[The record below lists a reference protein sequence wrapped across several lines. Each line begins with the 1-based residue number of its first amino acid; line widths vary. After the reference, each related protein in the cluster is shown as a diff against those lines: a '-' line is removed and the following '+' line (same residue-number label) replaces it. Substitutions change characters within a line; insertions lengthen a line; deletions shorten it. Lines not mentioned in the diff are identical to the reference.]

1 MNAKT
6 IILTATALVIGLAAR
21 AQEPETARPD
31 SLGTVQKLKEAT
43 VVARQ
48 ELIKTD
54 ADKITYLVEK
64 DFVASSGMLIDAMRR
79 IPMVSISP
87 DQRIL
92 LNGSSNY
99 KVLVNGRPTGLLARN
114 FNELIKSFPA
124 ASVKEIQVM
133 TNPPVKYDAEGIGG
147 IINIVTVKRVNAGYC
162 GSMGA
167 SAAHVGHFGG
177 NSFLSAQLGKWTLST
192 SASGSYNGGRPT
204 IHGESLVENFTSE
217 RLRENLLAFSNK
229 QKQGLGSFAM
239 EASCEIDSLNLLT
252 LSGWANL
259 QRAHRIY
266 EATETF
272 RNASGQVSRQY
283 DEPMERFDRS
293 KTFSGELAYQHTFK
307 GDGGLLTFSY
317 AIDGD
322 PSTTDNHVA
331 VSPILDCQPYLR
343 HSFNTE
349 QTLQQMAQA
358 DWFATLRK
366 KHQLES
372 GVKYTFRSH
381 VADSHDEVWDYAGS
395 RWVAD
400 DSNLNDLDYSQ
411 HIFAAYASYGYRFNK
426 LTLKAGTRLEYTLNR
441 GVSKSAAA
449 DITFDNSNFNIVPYL
464 NASWQTGSRSA
475 LSLTYTRRL
484 GRPGVSYLNPYIYE
498 ETPTSHIHGNPDL
511 RTVVSDAL
519 TISWRHGGEKWD
531 VTTRL
536 YGSHSGNKIEY
547 LSIIHPDGVKEG
559 TYGNVSRY
567 NHAEALINLNW
578 SPALRTTFSLAT
590 RGGYDSYYAKVLEQ
604 RNGGWFY
611 SVNLGFDIGLW
622 REASLNGSL
631 QGYSQPVTLQ
641 RSYSGFD
648 YDYTFGLQQRLADG
662 RLTLQLLA
670 MMPFQR
676 RYNGSVRNTYAEN
689 YHMQMV
695 SWYDPR
701 YFSLSASWRFGK
713 TEIRLRKA
721 RKNVVN
727 DQL

>member
-1 MNAKT
+1 MNTKQL
-6 IILTATALVIGLAAR
+6 LTAAGLLLAGWAAVAQNPVTANETGQRDTLKNSVVI
-21 AQEPETARPD
+21 
-31 SLGTVQKLKEAT
+31 S
-43 VVARQ
+43 RQ
-48 ELIKTD
+48 EIIRSD

-64 DFVASSGMLIDAMRR
+64 DPVASSGMLIDAMRR
-79 IPMVSISP
+79 IPMVSVGP
-87 DQRIL
+87 DQKVL

-114 FNELIKSFPA
+114 FNELVKSFPA

-147 IINIVTVKRVNAGYC
+147 IINIITVKRVKAGYS
-162 GSMGA
+162 GSLGA
-167 SAAHVGHFGG
+167 RAAHVGHFGG
-177 NSFLSAQLGKWTLST
+177 NGFLSAQLGKWTLST
-192 SASGSYNGGRPT
+192 SASASYSGGRPT
-204 IHGESLVENFTSE
+204 IYGESLVENLTSE
-217 RLRENLLAFSNK
+217 KLRQNLLTFSNK
-229 QKQGLGSFAM
+229 QQQGLEAFAL
-239 EASCEIDSLNLLT
+239 EASYGIDSLNLLT
-252 LSGWANL
+252 LSGWTNL

-266 EATETF
+266 EANETF
-272 RNASGQVSRQY
+272 RDLSEQVSRQY
-283 DEPMERFDRS
+283 NEPMERFDRS

-307 GDGGLLTFSY
+307 GNGGILTFSY

-322 PSTTDNHVA
+322 PATTDNHVA
-331 VSPILDCQPYLR
+331 VSPILDCQPYQR

-349 QTLQQMAQA
+349 RTLHQMAQA

-372 GVKYTFRSH
+372 GVKYTLRSH
-381 VADSHDEVWDYAGS
+381 IADSHDEVWDYAGS

-400 DSNLNDLDYSQ
+400 DANLNDLDYNQ
-411 HIFAAYASYGYRFNK
+411 HIFAAYASYGYRIKK
-426 LTLKAGTRLEYTLNR
+426 LTLKVGTRLEYTLNR

-464 NASWQTGSRSA
+464 NASWQTGPRSA
-475 LSLTYTRRL
+475 LSFTYTRRL

-511 RTVVSDAL
+511 RTVVSDAWTL
-519 TISWRHGGEKWD
+519 AWRRGGEKWD
-531 VTTRL
+531 VATRL

-547 LSIIHPDGVKEG
+547 LSIIYPDGVKEG
-559 TYGNVSRY
+559 TYGNVARFS
-567 NHAEALINLNW
+567 HAEALVNLNW
-578 SPALRTTFSLAT
+578 SPGPRTTFSLAL
-590 RGGYDSYYAKVLEQ
+590 RGGYDSYYAEVLDQ

-622 REASLNGSL
+622 RDASLNGSL

-648 YDYTFGLQQRLADG
+648 YDYTLGLQQRLANG

-676 RYNGSVRNTYAEN
+676 RYYGSVRDTFAEN
-689 YHMQMV
+689 YHMHMV

-701 YFSLSASWRFGK
+701 YFSFSASWRFGK

-721 RKNVVN
+721 RKNMV
-727 DQL
+727 DDKL